1 MDDDKITTITYII
14 FFAVAALLISL
25 AIIKDKKN
33 EQNYKKAVIQ
43 YEVVDKEMHT
53 ELDPTTQFFFG
64 IHTTKSVYT
73 LVIRRGDD
81 VRVLNVEEEEYYRYD
96 IGDVYFMTIKL
107 KK

>member
-1 MDDDKITTITYII
+1 MDDDKIKTIFYII
-14 FFAVAALLISL
+14 FFVVSALLISL
-25 AIIKDKKN
+25 AIIKGKKD

-53 ELDPTTQFFFG
+53 ELDPATQFFFG

-73 LVIRRGDD
+73 LVIRRGND
-81 VRVLNVEEEEYYRYD
+81 VRVVNVEEEKYYRYD
-96 IGDVYFMTIKL
+96 IGDVYFITIKI